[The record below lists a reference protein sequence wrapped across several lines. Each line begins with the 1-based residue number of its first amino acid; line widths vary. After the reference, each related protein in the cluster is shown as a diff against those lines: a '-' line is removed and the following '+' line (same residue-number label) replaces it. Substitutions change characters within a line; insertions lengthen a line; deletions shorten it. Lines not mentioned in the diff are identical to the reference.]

1 MNEPFDF
8 VNTVFGETSEPVH
21 FSSLG
26 NERDGKHSPRK
37 LDTRDTSELS
47 NFITKWD
54 QAERGLFYCVST
66 IKAGSPKRNKE
77 SVAELP
83 MLFADIDLK
92 DVDETVEN
100 IERKLKALKFPPST
114 MIRSGNGV
122 HALWLFKEPLYVA
135 GVGLLQDEV
144 EVALRQLA
152 DIVGGDLQ
160 VCEVARLMR
169 LPGSHN
175 TKDGA
180 WKEVVVTHQT
190 DARYELD
197 DLEEWFAEQSPI
209 ILRKVRPRPN
219 TAKQNA
225 EVDPYLAFA
234 KENGITPPIDVQA
247 RLDGMMY
254 MSGGDSSVHATQL
267 AVSLFHAQRRCFRR
281 GGCPD
286 PARGDEGGRRRLWQA
301 LELADRRTQ
310 HPKHVQD
317 MAQEVHAEGNLCKK

>member
-1 MNEPFDF
+1 M
-8 VNTVFGETSEPVH
+8 FGETSEPVH

-135 GVGLLQDEV
+135 DVGLLQEEV

-175 TKDGA
+175 TKEGA
-180 WKEVVVTHQT
+180 WKEV
-190 DARYELD
+190 RC
-197 DLEEWFAEQSPI
+197 SP
-209 ILRKVRPRPN
+209 
-219 TAKQNA
+219 
-225 EVDPYLAFA
+225 
-234 KENGITPPIDVQA
+234 
-247 RLDGMMY
+247 
-254 MSGGDSSVHATQL
+254 
-267 AVSLFHAQRRCFRR
+267 
-281 GGCPD
+281 PD
-286 PARGDEGGRRRLWQA
+286 
-301 LELADRRTQ
+301 
-310 HPKHVQD
+310 
-317 MAQEVHAEGNLCKK
+317 